1 MTTNGY
7 EVAIRQLDRPDTSL
21 QVASVPRH
29 QQVSLDDR
37 VGYRSIFEGS
47 TIELECEEQE
57 RSSWKAIPSLSSVH
71 FHGARDNCL
80 GWAGKFATID
90 YLDLRFSST
99 TYDRVDRLKPSVSMS
114 TPLHQDYLKRTM
126 QQVSDFGFLQDGVSV
141 ASRDFLYAYVA
152 SEVSLDVGYPK
163 PW

>member
-1 MTTNGY
+1 M
-7 EVAIRQLDRPDTSL
+7 
-21 QVASVPRH
+21 
-29 QQVSLDDR
+29 SLDDR
-37 VGYRSIFEGS
+37 VGYRSIFDGS